1 MSTSFLSLNTSK
13 KKVSPSNRIRIAAI
27 SNYKLAQL
35 TFSPPDD
42 CTLRKT
48 ALIKNIV
55 EIIYQRTPNEYLT
68 TQMMR
73 WEYFTPESLEDM
85 AQKDIE
91 KIIYRYS
98 QIMYSTAM
106 NLEKT
111 STKKEQRF
119 LYSDYP
125 EITAEAK
132 EMDELD
138 SYYAFLFS
146 SSVFSKD
153 TFQGESASLSESDDD
168 SREDL
173 NSLPEQLPQQQQ
185 NSKLEISPNL
195 SSVYQ
200 LRHLNNVSNSNEKG
214 TNRLSWLSDTGVPTN
229 SALALNL
236 ANELMSLFDM
246 EFNVD
251 LSVPSLH
258 DLKRL
263 ESSNGSTTSL
273 HKVFSANEYC
283 SDDDEEEGDVQELEA
298 VQVNQVNL
306 IMTAERQFQ
315 IQKKQADFEHVELS
329 LQQKQQKQPQSRK
342 KDFKLIP
349 TLNRLGSKNSK
360 SNSDDSISSD
370 SSNIAPTTP
379 TYDNFKTSS
388 VSPHKQNYQYYRSS
402 SSSDSGGSEQEEEE
416 EYNDDIDNDT
426 VAHEMR
432 YSHLDSVRTII
443 PPSRTSSLDYRASL
457 RSRFELSDEES
468 LDASS
473 DYFNSSVDTF
483 QAELNCSRD
492 SAGIGS
498 QTFKGF
504 LNALNRIRK
513 TRSRRSHPS
522 SIYQDTEQH
531 HSSYAITS
539 STNTSFQTTVD
550 EGSAFATFSLNSTGK
565 KRKNS
570 MQKMVEYISGNGSS
584 RHNSPSASNVSNY
597 RRYSSVSNDLSISAM
612 STTISNSSLFSNDQT
627 TNDND
632 NNNNNNNKRYYHC
645 NTKPHTS
652 QITLSPRVA
661 KRHGVYTTSIISDAS
676 SFNWAD
682 ETRQKED
689 FGTVQ
694 SKANNSK
701 TTPAFFSTNNRQPQQ
716 FSRSSS
722 TTSLGGFFKKLTAFN
737 KKDKKL
743 QRA

>member
-1 MSTSFLSLNTSK
+1 MSTSFLSLNTPK
-13 KKVSPSNRIRIAAI
+13 KKVPPSNRIRIAAI

-55 EIIYQRTPNEYLT
+55 KIIYQHTPNEYLT

-85 AQKDIE
+85 AQKDVE
-91 KIIYRYS
+91 EIIYRYS
-98 QIMYSTAM
+98 QIMYSTTM

-125 EITAEAK
+125 EITAETK

-153 TFQGESASLSESDDD
+153 TFQDESAYLSESDDD

-185 NSKLEISPNL
+185 NPKLEIAPSL

-200 LRHLNNVSNSNEKG
+200 LRHPNNVCNNNEKG
-214 TNRLSWLSDTGVPTN
+214 ASRLSWLSDTGVPTN

-263 ESSNGSTTSL
+263 ESNNGSTTSL
-273 HKVFSANEYC
+273 HKVFSANEY
-283 SDDDEEEGDVQELEA
+283 SSDDDDEEEGDVQELEA
-298 VQVNQVNL
+298 VQVNQANL

-329 LQQKQQKQPQSRK
+329 LQQKQQKQPQNRK
-342 KDFKLIP
+342 KVFKLIP
-349 TLNRLGSKNSK
+349 TLKQLGNKNSK
-360 SNSDDSISSD
+360 SNSDESISSD

-379 TYDNFKTSS
+379 TYDNFRTSP

-402 SSSDSGGSEQEEEE
+402 SSSDSGGSEQEEVEEEE
-416 EYNDDIDNDT
+416 EYNDDIDTDT

-432 YSHLDSVRTII
+432 YSHLGSVRRVT
-443 PPSRTSSLDYRASL
+443 PLSRTSSLDYRASL
-457 RSRFELSDEES
+457 KSRFELSDEDS

-473 DYFNSSVDTF
+473 DYFNSSADTF
-483 QAELNCSRD
+483 QVELNCSRD
-492 SAGIGS
+492 SAGVGS

-504 LNALNRIRK
+504 LNALNSIRK
-513 TRSRRSHPS
+513 TRSRRSRPS

-531 HSSYAITS
+531 HSSYPIIPS
-539 STNTSFQTTVD
+539 INTSFQTTVD
-550 EGSAFATFSLNSTGK
+550 EGSAFDTFSLNSTGK
-565 KRKNS
+565 KCKNS
-570 MQKMVEYISGNGSS
+570 MQKMVEYISGKGSS

-597 RRYSSVSNDLSISAM
+597 RTYSSVSNTLSVSAM
-612 STTISNSSLFSNDQT
+612 STTMSNSSLSSNDQT
-627 TNDND
+627 TNDN
-632 NNNNNNNKRYYHC
+632 NKRYYHR
-645 NTKPHTS
+645 NTKPPKS
-652 QITLSPRVA
+652 PITLSPRVA

-682 ETRQKED
+682 ETHQKED
-689 FGTVQ
+689 FDSIR
-694 SKANNSK
+694 SKANSSK
-701 TTPAFFSTNNRQPQQ
+701 TTPAFFSNNNRQTQQ
-716 FSRSSS
+716 LSGSSS